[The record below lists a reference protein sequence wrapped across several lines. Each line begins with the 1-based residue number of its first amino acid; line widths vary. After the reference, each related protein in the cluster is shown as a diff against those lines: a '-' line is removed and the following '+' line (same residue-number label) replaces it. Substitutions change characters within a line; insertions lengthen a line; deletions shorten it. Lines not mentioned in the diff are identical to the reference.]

1 MKVDRN
7 RLIHLGHLYGR
18 SVLSLLFNLGGLL
31 AGLFLASSTSIIA
44 SVSWALLLYP
54 SILSVKGAI
63 GGLFSGRLST
73 ALHMGTIKPSLR
85 DNTEHFYVLVS
96 AMASL
101 SLITAVVMWMYA
113 WGFGLV
119 LIGLEFHEI
128 IEMFFVMLAT
138 VGLAFIVIIPTTI
151 LLSFVALR
159 KSLDPDVVTYPII
172 STVADIVVTVIY
184 LSLIAISRTTVCM
197 TGIIGIA
204 VVFTVICLGVLW
216 NNRSQEMLKKT
227 IKEFIGVLFVI
238 GFFVTIAGSA
248 LDRINQ
254 VVLRI
259 PHIYA
264 VYPAIIDTVGDVGS
278 IVGSLASTKLSLGT
292 IGATLSSF
300 RSNLSD
306 IACTW
311 LASVTMFVGY
321 GLISAQIFRLFHS
334 TIFLVL
340 LVQLILANVISVSII
355 LLFSSVL
362 TLWTFKRGLDPDN
375 FINPILS
382 AVSDGI
388 TSLSLLLV
396 VVLVG

>member
-1 MKVDRN
+1 
-7 RLIHLGHLYGR
+7 
-18 SVLSLLFNLGGLL
+18 
-31 AGLFLASSTSIIA
+31 
-44 SVSWALLLYP
+44 
-54 SILSVKGAI
+54 
-63 GGLFSGRLST
+63 
-73 ALHMGTIKPSLR
+73 
-85 DNTEHFYVLVS
+85 
-96 AMASL
+96 
-101 SLITAVVMWMYA
+101 
-113 WGFGLV
+113 
-119 LIGLEFHEI
+119 
-128 IEMFFVMLAT
+128 
-138 VGLAFIVIIPTTI
+138 
-151 LLSFVALR
+151 
-159 KSLDPDVVTYPII
+159 
-172 STVADIVVTVIY
+172 
-184 LSLIAISRTTVCM
+184 M

-340 LVQLILANVISVSII
+340 LAQLILANVISVSII

-396 VVLVG
+396 VVLVV